1 MTEPP
6 ALLPPTRGTVT
17 QPSLAPIRS
26 PTYLRFLGAWTV
38 TQAGVWVYY
47 TAMTWT
53 VLQNAGTAAA
63 IAILPLVYV
72 VPVPIAIVASG
83 FLTDRRG
90 PRFTLALSELGLGA
104 ALLLGAGLAVAGAL
118 SFGPTLLVG
127 ALVGTSVGLCWP
139 ASSQRRR
146 TGSG

>member
-1 MTEPP
+1 
-6 ALLPPTRGTVT
+6 
-17 QPSLAPIRS
+17 
-26 PTYLRFLGAWTV
+26 
-38 TQAGVWVYY
+38 
-47 TAMTWT
+47 MTWT

-63 IAILPLVYV
+63 VPAILPLVYV

-127 ALVGTSVGLCWP
+127 ALVGTSVGLAQVP
-139 ASSQRRR
+139 SQALIVRLVEQRD
-146 TGSG
+146 TAGSYG